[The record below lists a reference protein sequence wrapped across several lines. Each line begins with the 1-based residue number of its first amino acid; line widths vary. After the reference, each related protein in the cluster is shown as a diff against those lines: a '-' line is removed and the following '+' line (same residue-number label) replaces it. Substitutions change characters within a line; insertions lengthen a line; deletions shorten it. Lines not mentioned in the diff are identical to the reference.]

1 MVTIKTNLDK
11 RKIKKD
17 GTYPICFSIYHQG
30 KSTTRSS
37 KIYVNEIN
45 WDNERKSIKSK
56 HPNATALNRL
66 LTKQLA
72 DLQSELLL
80 ADDDKAS
87 EFFRP
92 TLIQKPQER
101 PKQTVFSFV
110 YKLILELKEDN
121 KIGNAWVYESALRAL
136 KRFHVDDSLYFEQI
150 DFEFLENFN
159 RFLMKREVKHNTV
172 FFYIRTLR
180 AFYNKAIKL
189 KIVDRSL
196 YPFHNIKL
204 KAEKTKK
211 RAIDKSLIT
220 AIINLELSKD
230 SSIWHVRNWF
240 MMSFYLM
247 GISFV
252 DLTLLQ
258 TSNIKNGRIYYKRQ
272 KTGKAYDIKILPQ
285 VREIIDYYS
294 TAQFQNYLL
303 PIINRKVKSEQE
315 RLRLIKDRTRFA
327 NKYLKRMAEL
337 IETQETITTYT
348 SRHSWATIC
357 KKLGFSIEIIAECL
371 GHEYGNKTTAVYL
384 DTFDQEVID
393 ATNNSVANS
402 LNLECI

>member
-1 MVTIKTNLDK
+1 MVNITTLLDI
-11 RKIKKD
+11 RRAKKD
-17 GTYPICFSIYHQG
+17 GTYPIVFRIYYQQR
-30 KSTTRSS
+30 SFTRST
-37 KIYVNEIN
+37 KICITKKQ
-45 WDNERKSIKSK
+45 WDDKKKQIKNI
-56 HPNATALNRL
+56 HPNYLILNRRIL
-66 LTKQLA
+66 KDFA

-80 ADDDKAS
+80 ASDKKVN
-87 EFFRP
+87 EFLNP
-92 TLIQKPQER
+92 TPIKKVDQPPKLTVLEFVDNLI
-101 PKQTVFSFV
+101 T
-110 YKLILELKEDN
+110 ELKSDN
-121 KIGNAWVYESALRAL
+121 KIGNAWVYESALNAI
-136 KRFHVDDSLYFEQI
+136 KKFHPDTELYFEQI
-150 DFEFLENFN
+150 DFEFLDKYNKHLL
-159 RFLMKREVKHNTV
+159 RGGIKHNTA
-172 FFYIRTLR
+172 FFYLRTLR

-189 KIVDRSL
+189 KVVDRNL
-196 YPFHNIKL
+196 YPFHDIKL
-204 KAEKTKK
+204 KAERTKK

-220 AIINLELSKD
+220 ALINLELPED

-240 MMSFYLM
+240 LMSFYLM

-252 DLTLLQ
+252 DLALLQ
-258 TSNIKNGRIYYKRQ
+258 TSNIKNGRIHYKRQ

-285 VREIIDYYS
+285 VQKIIDSYS
-294 TAQFQNYLL
+294 PTRSQNYLL
-303 PIINRKVKSEQE
+303 PIINRKVESEQE

-393 ATNNSVANS
+393 DTNEKVAESVN
-402 LNLECI
+402 N